1 MVIKNARLEKG
12 KSVSELAFEIAK
24 NKEDTKLYI
33 KKINMWEKEK
43 DYPDLDEIYLLAY
56 ALDINPTDLMIL
68 RDRHR
73 KNFVKSS
80 KTKKSKKVWC
90 DWEEVALELKAYFSA
105 IAQLFAIAAVC
116 YLGVQLARL
125 EGAIK
130 GPPMDA
136 VDNIVGEQI
145 TDFMNEYE
153 GNTSNEIENESNN
166 TSNTENIVNSL
177 NTTNVV
183 NNSSVI
189 DTKTINTIN

>member
-1 MVIKNARLEKG
+1 MKEKETYLSCGMVIKNARLEKG

-33 KKINMWEKEK
+33 NKINMWEKEK

-56 ALDINPTDLMIL
+56 ALEINPTDLMIL

-80 KTKKSKKVWC
+80 KTKKKKKVWC
-90 DWEEVALELKAYFSA
+90 DWEEVMLEVKALFSA
-105 IAQLFAIAAVC
+105 AAQLFVIFASF
-116 YLGVQLARL
+116 YLCVQLARL
-125 EGAIK
+125 VGAYK

-145 TDFMNEYE
+145 TDFMDEYE
-153 GNTSNEIENESNN
+153 GNTSNESNAN
-166 TSNTENIVNSL
+166 SISNTENVVNLINNNIVN
-177 NTTNVV
+177 NT
-183 NNSSVI
+183 
-189 DTKTINTIN
+189 NTIN